1 MFCKIEGNIL
11 HTGLDAALLQ
21 DFTQQMSYQASS
33 PHSSSF
39 TEDNLQHK
47 TVDLE
52 SLDYYALDMLPT
64 ATTSS
69 SQQPGPSAAAFNSD
83 SSIPSRSNRK
93 KEATD
98 RDLLAIQPG
107 GRRSGGLTRK
117 TYAWEEEDFGLDPNP
132 ASAQVS

>member
-1 MFCKIEGNIL
+1 M
-11 HTGLDAALLQ
+11 Q

-52 SLDYYALDMLPT
+52 SLEYYALDMLPT
-64 ATTSS
+64 AATSS
-69 SQQPGPSAAAFNSD
+69 RQPGPSPTFNSD
-83 SSIPSRSNRK
+83 SSSRSNRK

-98 RDLLAIQPG
+98 RDLLAIQP